1 MSRFKQ
7 ACLSATAMVVAA
19 SAATPVSAASVTVLY
34 QFSGRADG
42 GIPSGSL
49 LLDAAGNL
57 YGTTLISGRG
67 SNGVVFRLTPAFPGQ
82 KWTETVLY
90 SFPRNHY
97 VDTFANDGLLA
108 DASGALYG
116 TAFGND
122 LGFAY
127 RLAPPAP
134 GGTSWRFSKIYS
146 FSGLADGGGPSGPLS
161 MTPFGQ
167 LVGVTQ
173 AGGDVSG
180 RNQCD
185 CGVAY
190 TLSPPTQGGSWQES
204 VAHTYLGRPDGNTP
218 TGALATDADGAL
230 YGTTF
235 QGGSGHCVDH
245 IAMVVTGCGTVFR
258 LSYSGSAWSQSIL
271 YNFQPDEGNF
281 PTNSVVFG
289 PDGALYGSAGP
300 DVFRLALA
308 QNGDWQK
315 TTLVSFPHGIAG
327 AGPTGGLIFDESG
340 NIYGASDSTGL
351 NGRANIFK
359 ITPPGSEHQAW
370 TLTRLATLATNANGP
385 QPAGGLARG
394 PNGTLFGAVGSAA
407 GATYGYI
414 FEVVP

>member
-1 MSRFKQ
+1 MSRFMH
-7 ACLSATAMVVAA
+7 AWLSAMAIEVTVP
-19 SAATPVSAASVTVLY
+19 TPVSASAVNVLY
-34 QFSGRADG
+34 RFSGRADG
-42 GIPSGSL
+42 GIPTAPL

-67 SNGVVFRLTPAFPGQ
+67 KNGVVFRLTPSFPGQ
-82 KWTETVLY
+82 PWTETVLY
-90 SFPRNHY
+90 SFPRYHD
-97 VDTFANDGLLA
+97 VDVFANGGLLA

-127 RLAPPAP
+127 RLAPPAR
-134 GGTSWRFSKIYS
+134 GGTSWRYSTIYS

-161 MTPFGQ
+161 LTPFGQ

-190 TLSPPTQGGSWQES
+190 TLTPPTQGGSWQES

-218 TGALATDADGAL
+218 SGALATDANGAL

-258 LSYSGSAWSQSIL
+258 LSYSGNAWSQTIL
-271 YNFQPDEGNF
+271 YNFQPGEGNF

-300 DVFRLALA
+300 DVFRLAVD
-308 QNGDWQK
+308 QNGNWQK
-315 TTLVSFPHGIAG
+315 STLVSFPHGMAG
-327 AGPTGGLIFDESG
+327 AGSAGGLIFDESG
-340 NIYGASDSTGL
+340 TIYGASDSTGL
-351 NGRANIFK
+351 YGRANIFK
-359 ITPPGSEHQAW
+359 ITPPGPGGQAW
-370 TLTRLATLATNANGP
+370 TLTRLVTLATNVNGP
-385 QPAGGLARG
+385 QPAGGVVRG
-394 PNGTLFGAVGSAA
+394 PNGTLYGAIGSVA
-407 GATYGYI
+407 GQTYGYI